1 MSTQVATSVPDD
13 IGAPRAAPE
22 VDLAGRRRIVGI
34 ALMCGAVAFFASLDA
49 CGKTLAR
56 AGVDPLVTTFM
67 RYAASVAM
75 ISLFINPVRT
85 PGVVKSRRLPLQ
97 IVRSL
102 LLFASTAL
110 NFLALR
116 YLQLAETI
124 SIQFAAP
131 LTVALLAG
139 PLLGEW
145 SSRARLMAIGVGFLG
160 VLVIVRPGVGGM
172 HPAALLCVANVV
184 VYAFYAII
192 TRKLAAYDSTATTM
206 FYTGLAGLALMA
218 PLLPWIWTSPASLTH
233 WALLFGVALFGTLG
247 HWLLVMAHA
256 RAPAN
261 VLAPFIYTQLLWS
274 VTLGFLL
281 FGDVPSRWTVAGA
294 MIVVGS
300 GLYLLAQETIRR
312 DTRPVTDRV
321 SGPCAPGAP
330 SAPRGGSRAH
340 AGPDPDR
347 CRARRRPC
355 RWPRPPRHRRPRPQD
370 RPQPRHPRRPAG
382 RRGPCPEPARRRQR
396 RGARGRGS

>member
-1 MSTQVATSVPDD
+1 MGLQASTAQIQEGRTET
-13 IGAPRAAPE
+13 RTAPE
-22 VDLAGRRRIVGI
+22 PDTARRRRIVGI

-49 CGKTLAR
+49 CAKTLAR
-56 AGVDPLVTTFM
+56 GGVDPLVTTFM

-75 ISLFINPVRT
+75 ISLFINPVAT
-85 PGVVKSRRLPLQ
+85 PGVMKSRRLGLQ

-110 NFLALR
+110 NFVALR
-116 YLQLAETI
+116 YLQMAETI

-145 SSRARLMAIGVGFLG
+145 SSRARLAAIGVGFLG
-160 VLVIVRPGVGGM
+160 VLVIVRPGVGTM

-184 VYAFYAII
+184 VYAFYAIL
-192 TRKLAAYDSTATTM
+192 TRKLAAHDSTATTM
-206 FYTGLAGLALMA
+206 FYTGLAGVALMA
-218 PLLPWIWTSPASLTH
+218 PLLPWIWANPSELSH
-233 WALLFGVALFGTLG
+233 WALLLGVALFGTLG

-281 FGDVPSRWTVAGA
+281 FGDLPSRWTIVGA

-300 GLYLLAQETIRR
+300 GLYLLAQDTLRR
-312 DTRPVTDRV
+312 E
-321 SGPCAPGAP
+321 A
-330 SAPRGGSRAH
+330 
-340 AGPDPDR
+340 
-347 CRARRRPC
+347 
-355 RWPRPPRHRRPRPQD
+355 
-370 RPQPRHPRRPAG
+370 RRPA
-382 RRGPCPEPARRRQR
+382 A
-396 RGARGRGS
+396 